1 MLTWL
6 GSVRSPFVLTG
17 IVIAVFLQLL
27 NARGLFSGYS
37 YWNDEA
43 FSAAT
48 SLASWKTLFFGWV
61 LPDTAPPLYP
71 VFLKIWQSLVGYNEI
86 TARFL
91 SFIFS
96 TSSLILISS
105 FSLKSGRASYILT
118 VLFMGTSPI
127 FSRYGQEARNYSLVL
142 LLSVLS
148 LTSLVD
154 WYGRFRANLKSDR
167 SEYIFRVSIILL
179 SLTHYFAFLYCIALL
194 GFKMLCGL
202 LSLSKYKGELLR
214 DVANTILIIAFPLY
228 HLVFFRQIKSTTLLA
243 WNHVQPFWGTLKNLN
258 ESLLSSANNN
268 IAISIIIILLVF
280 SAFAI
285 YRFSSPIQIRLAVI
299 IASSLIFVSLVTFV
313 DLITKSF
320 STDRNFIVILPAATL
335 TVSYIGQGIASSI
348 KSLALKLV
356 ILFLFVFLII
366 QQFNVSANNML
377 YGKLVPYENYKQV
390 AIALGKS
397 EVCKSVNCYS
407 YGVGKWWNDVYFRRQ
422 SVKLIDIS
430 DINISLVSPGSIVV
444 LSASYS
450 ESSLVLNVMKEWG
463 YSCLQPI
470 QAWDQSV
477 VVFAPSHVV
486 PSLIKYNLSASPLSR

>member
-1 MLTWL
+1 MAWL
-6 GSVRSPFVLTG
+6 SSKPFC
-17 IVIAVFLQLL
+17 INRNRNSRFLQLL
-27 NARGLFSGYS
+27 NARGLFAGYS

-43 FSAAT
+43 FLLLLRLQAG
-48 SLASWKTLFFGWV
+48 KRFFGWV

-214 DVANTILIIAFPLY
+214 DIVNAILIIAFPLY
-228 HLVFFRQIKSTTLLA
+228 HLVFLDKLNLPPCLL
-243 WNHVQPFWGTLKNLN
+243 
-258 ESLLSSANNN
+258 
-268 IAISIIIILLVF
+268 
-280 SAFAI
+280 
-285 YRFSSPIQIRLAVI
+285 
-299 IASSLIFVSLVTFV
+299 
-313 DLITKSF
+313 
-320 STDRNFIVILPAATL
+320 
-335 TVSYIGQGIASSI
+335 GIMCSHS
-348 KSLALKLV
+348 
-356 ILFLFVFLII
+356 
-366 QQFNVSANNML
+366 
-377 YGKLVPYENYKQV
+377 
-390 AIALGKS
+390 
-397 EVCKSVNCYS
+397 
-407 YGVGKWWNDVYFRRQ
+407 GV
-422 SVKLIDIS
+422 L
-430 DINISLVSPGSIVV
+430 
-444 LSASYS
+444 
-450 ESSLVLNVMKEWG
+450 
-463 YSCLQPI
+463 
-470 QAWDQSV
+470 
-477 VVFAPSHVV
+477 
-486 PSLIKYNLSASPLSR
+486 